1 MAKKK
6 APAGAA
12 PAAAHDHSH
21 GHDHEHVHGA
31 ACDCPTHSDFEL
43 AHDGAYDASYTP
55 IPRKKL
61 GVYLVSPSGAAD
73 PAVIDKARVTLAEQ
87 GFKVSVDRAAL
98 ARHQRFA
105 GTDAQRLA
113 GLHRAATQKHEIVMT
128 TRGGYGLTRLLPQID
143 WNLLADSGKKFVGY
157 SDFTALH
164 LGLLAKTG
172 MVTYAGPS
180 AAAFGAK
187 KVDDLTTDI
196 FAEVMHGELE
206 ILSFDS
212 PDADPVDCRGILWG
226 GNLAMV
232 TSLLGTPYLP
242 KIKGGILFL
251 EDVNEHPYRVE
262 RMLAQLLQAG
272 VLAKQKAIVL
282 GNFTEYRLAANDAGY
297 DLDEVIAWLRRET
310 GVPVVTGLPFGHTSF
325 KVTLPVGKKVG
336 LATED
341 GVAHLVIEEHEH

>member
-6 APAGAA
+6 APSAVSST
-12 PAAAHDHSH
+12 PAAAHDHPH
-21 GHDHEHVHGA
+21 HEHVHGQE
-31 ACDCPTHSDFEL
+31 CGCETHGDFEL
-43 AHDGAYDASYTP
+43 AHDAAFDASYTP

-61 GVYLVSPSGAAD
+61 GIYLVSPSGAVD
-73 PAVIDKARVTLAEQ
+73 PDAIARARVALPEH

-98 ARHQRFA
+98 LRNQRFA

-113 GLHRAATQKHEIVMT
+113 GLHRAATQKHEIVMA
-128 TRGGYGLTRLLPQID
+128 TRGGYGMTRLLPQID
-143 WNLLADSGKKFVGY
+143 WKLLADSGKKFVGY
-157 SDFTALH
+157 SDFTVLQ

-172 MVTYAGPS
+172 AVSYAGPC
-180 AAAFGAK
+180 AAGDFGGK
-187 KVDDLTTDI
+187 KVDDLTADI

-206 ILSFDS
+206 ILSFDA

-232 TSLLGTPYLP
+232 TSLLGTPYMP

-262 RMLAQLLQAG
+262 RMLAQLLQSG

-282 GNFTEYRLAANDAGY
+282 GNFTEYRLSPADAGY
-297 DLDEVIAWLRRET
+297 DMKETIAWLRRES
-310 GVPVVTGLPFGHTSF
+310 GLPVVTGLPFGHTPF
-325 KVTLPVGKKVG
+325 KVTLPVGAKIG

-341 GVAHLVIEEHEH
+341 GVAHLVIDEHTH